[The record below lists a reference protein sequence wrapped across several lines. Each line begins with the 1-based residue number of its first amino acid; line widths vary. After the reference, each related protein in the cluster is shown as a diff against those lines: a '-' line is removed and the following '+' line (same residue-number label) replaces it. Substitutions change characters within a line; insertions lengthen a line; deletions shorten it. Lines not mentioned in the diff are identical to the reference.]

1 VSFPEALYHS
11 LMRVIPGK
19 HSDLELIDFIFTNNL
34 AQTTTILKKR
44 IHNHN
49 NNQTNPKLQPKPK
62 NKPTTNPK
70 KKCTHKKPTTTTKQK
85 QLKQRTLQTQ
95 KRGIQISN

>member
-1 VSFPEALYHS
+1 
-11 LMRVIPGK
+11 MRVIPGK

-34 AQTTTILKKR
+34 AQTTTMLKKR

-70 KKCTHKKPTTTTKQK
+70 KKCTHKKTHNNNQTKTAK
-85 QLKQRTLQTQ
+85 TKNLANPK
-95 KRGIQISN
+95 KRDSSF